1 MTYRT
6 RLTNYCRISSGNKM
20 NEATKLINNI
30 KEYILNPII
39 GFMFAV
45 VVVMFIYGIVEYI
58 WSADNEDKVAVG
70 KKHMIWGIVGMFV
83 MIGVYGILN
92 ILSGFWYDIGSG
104 Y

>member
-1 MTYRT
+1 
-6 RLTNYCRISSGNKM
+6 M
-20 NEATKLINNI
+20 NGEAAKLISNI

-45 VVVMFIYGIVEYI
+45 AVVMFIYGIVEYI
-58 WSADNEDKVAVG
+58 WSADNEEKVEVG

-92 ILSGFWYDIGSG
+92 VLSGFWYDLGSG

>member
-1 MTYRT
+1 M
-6 RLTNYCRISSGNKM
+6 S
-20 NEATKLINNI
+20 NEAAKLISNI
-30 KEYILNPII
+30 KVYILNPII

-45 VVVMFIYGIVEYI
+45 AVFMFIYGIVEYI

-70 KKHMIWGIVGMFV
+70 KKHMIWGIIGMFV

-92 ILSGFWYDIGSG
+92 LLSGFWWEIGSG

>member
-1 MTYRT
+1 M
-6 RLTNYCRISSGNKM
+6 S
-20 NEATKLINNI
+20 NEAAKLISNI
-30 KEYILNPII
+30 KVYILNPII

-45 VVVMFIYGIVEYI
+45 AVVMFIYGIVEYI

-70 KKHMIWGIVGMFV
+70 KTHMIYGIIGIFV

-92 ILSGFWYDIGSG
+92 LLSGFWWEIGSG

>member
-1 MTYRT
+1 M
-6 RLTNYCRISSGNKM
+6 S
-20 NEATKLINNI
+20 NEAAKLISNI
-30 KEYILNPII
+30 KVYILNPII

-45 VVVMFIYGIVEYI
+45 AVVMFIYGIVEYI

-70 KKHMIWGIVGMFV
+70 KKHMIYGIIGIFV

-92 ILSGFWYDIGSG
+92 LLSGFWYDIGSG

>member
-1 MTYRT
+1 M
-6 RLTNYCRISSGNKM
+6 S
-20 NEATKLINNI
+20 NEAAKLISNI
-30 KEYILNPII
+30 KVYILNPII

-45 VVVMFIYGIVEYI
+45 AVVMFIYGIVEYI

-70 KKHMIWGIVGMFV
+70 KKHMIWGIVGMFI

>member
-1 MTYRT
+1 M
-6 RLTNYCRISSGNKM
+6 S
-20 NEATKLINNI
+20 NEAAKLISNI
-30 KEYILNPII
+30 KVYILNPII

-45 VVVMFIYGIVEYI
+45 AVVMFIYGIVEYI

-70 KKHMIWGIVGMFV
+70 KKHMIWGIIGLFV

-92 ILSGFWYDIGSG
+92 ILSGFWWEIGSG

>member
-1 MTYRT
+1 M
-6 RLTNYCRISSGNKM
+6 S
-20 NEATKLINNI
+20 NEAAKLISNI
-30 KEYILNPII
+30 KVYILNPII

-45 VVVMFIYGIVEYI
+45 AVVMFIYGIVEYI

-70 KKHMIWGIVGMFV
+70 KKHMIWGIIGMFV

-92 ILSGFWYDIGSG
+92 ILSGFWWEIGSG